1 MKNLYLVF
9 FAALLML
16 AGCNGNQEGT
26 DGPDGPDGG
35 VNNGQDTNV
44 IVMSDEIINDIIQ
57 SIPSPLEI
65 TTLIQDGGAIY
76 NRDDLNDPDNAS
88 QYSTNF
94 KKAINLGVY
103 GTDLGF
109 ANIYGMNQ
117 DALSY
122 LSVVRKLADGLSIGQ
137 FFDYSTL
144 KRLAESSEN
153 LDSLILTT
161 TQNFEKINFHLREQ
175 KRESLSILLLTG
187 GWVEAMTL
195 TCNVYKKS
203 NPKNMKLRDKI
214 GEQKIVLG
222 QLLLVLDVYRNK
234 PEFPELIED
243 LRELQKV
250 YDDIEIE
257 TKFVEPEMVE
267 KDGVLVFVDRSES
280 EINIDEDHVD
290 KITSLL
296 LSIRD
301 KLIK

>member
-1 MKNLYLVF
+1 MKYLYLGF
-9 FAALLML
+9 FAALFVLS
-16 AGCNGNQEGT
+16 GC
-26 DGPDGPDGG
+26 GPDQGKNDGENG
-35 VNNGQDTNV
+35 QNGDPNSGQDTNV

-65 TTLIQDGGAIY
+65 TTLIQEGGAIY
-76 NRDDLNDPDNAS
+76 NRDYLNDPDNAS

-94 KKAINLGVY
+94 QKAINLGIY

-117 DALSY
+117 DALNY
-122 LSVVRKLADGLSIGQ
+122 LKVVRSMAEGLSIGQ

-144 KRLAESSEN
+144 KRLAESSDN

-187 GWVEAMTL
+187 GWIEATLL
-195 TCNVYKKS
+195 TCTVYHKS
-203 NPKNMKLRDKI
+203 KEQNNALRDKI

-234 PEFPELIED
+234 PDFPELIDD

-257 TKFVEPEMVE
+257 TKFMEPEMVE
-267 KDGVLVFVDRSES
+267 KDGELVFVDKSIS
-280 EINIDEDHVD
+280 EINIDDNHVNQ
-290 KITSLL
+290 ITSLL
-296 LSIRD
+296 QSIRE
-301 KLIK
+301 KLTK